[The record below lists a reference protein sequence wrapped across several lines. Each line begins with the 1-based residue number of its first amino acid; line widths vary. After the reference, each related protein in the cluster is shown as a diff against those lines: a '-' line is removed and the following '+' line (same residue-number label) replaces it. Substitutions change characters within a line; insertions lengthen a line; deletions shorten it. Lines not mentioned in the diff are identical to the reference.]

1 MPSIKRNI
9 YKVFFAPRKAER
21 TIFTLLTSMEN
32 INIGSLDLSHLKT
45 ELHNNTGEQSDAHIS
60 KSRVGEK
67 NHRGAFPRG
76 EKRTYTDIYKVH
88 VFGTKVQTN

>member
-1 MPSIKRNI
+1 
-9 YKVFFAPRKAER
+9 
-21 TIFTLLTSMEN
+21 MEN

-67 NHRGAFPRG
+67 IIEAHFHE
-76 EKRTYTDIYKVH
+76 EKRESIQTYTKCMCSAPQS
-88 VFGTKVQTN
+88 KQTNLL